1 MIKLE
6 MDQQQVNKVMAIY
19 GKRCY
24 TYKGKADKSLFVAL
38 QEKMKE
44 VLAAG
49 NEDSDKIVH
58 KFLEK
63 NFGDGQGGIS
73 DRSIYNYLSRKDI
86 TAAIVDFWSCV
97 AEVWIDKLKN
107 DNIRADFKDCLNGVT
122 AAEIAEQL
130 SKWDGV
136 REYVIK
142 WKKNEKENKVSKDEC
157 LDYVRGIITTKTF
170 PLFHI
175 PNEKRFKFDADHL
188 EDRLNDE
195 FDKQMENQKPFEIM
209 IFRYHIDVFGK
220 SAGKNS
226 PAIKGALEKI
236 GEIFDYDLLSGSP
249 RHEVLTVLYVPVC
262 PYCNRQYIT
271 KYGKI
276 GEEETTADLDHFFHK
291 SLYPFLALSVYN
303 FVPSCSICNRTFKGT
318 VDFYATPHLY
328 PYAQQSNG
336 EMKFKL
342 NDIKLLWEIER
353 WKDDGIEGQL
363 AVKIEPGK
371 KVNGNRKKAVDNN
384 KQTFHLDDIYQS
396 HTDQVYEIMCK
407 ALAYNDRRIKDLYE
421 AFEIVNQKG
430 KSKLFSSE
438 EEVREMIFGQY
449 LNEGE
454 LHKRPLAKMTHDLL
468 EDLLPEIE
476 DIKRKRG
483 WQA

>member
-6 MDQQQVNKVMAIY
+6 MDQQQVDKVMAIY
-19 GKRCY
+19 EKKRY

-44 VLAAG
+44 VLTAG

-63 NFGDGQGGIS
+63 NFGDGKGDIS
-73 DRSIYNYLSRKDI
+73 DDKICSYLRRNDI
-86 TAAIVDFWSCV
+86 TAIIVDFWSCV
-97 AEVWIDKLKN
+97 AKVWIDKLKN
-107 DNIRADFKDCLNGVT
+107 DNVKADFKECLNGVT
-122 AAEIAEQL
+122 AEEIAEQL

-136 REYVIK
+136 REYVMK
-142 WKKNEKENKVSKDEC
+142 WEENGATKREC
-157 LDYVRGIITTKTF
+157 TDLVATIITTKTF

-175 PNEKRFKFDADHL
+175 PHEDTFKWKKGDEADL
-188 EDRLNDE
+188 KAGLNQKFKE
-195 FDKQMENQKPFEIM
+195 QMENKRPFGGVE
-209 IFRYHIDVFGK
+209 FRYHIDVFGK

-236 GEIFDYDLLSGSP
+236 GEIFDYDLLSGVP
-249 RHEVLTVLYVPVC
+249 RNEVLTALYVPVC

-271 KYGKI
+271 KYGMI
-276 GEEETTADLDHFFHK
+276 GEEEATADLDHFYHK

-328 PYAQQSNG
+328 PYAQESNG
-336 EMKFKL
+336 ELEFKL

-353 WKDDGIEGQL
+353 WKNDGVEKKL
-363 AVKIEPGK
+363 ALKIEPGK
-371 KVNGNRKKAVDNN
+371 NLSDDRRKAVVNN
-384 KQTFHLDDIYQS
+384 NRAFHLQEIYQS

-407 ALAYNDRRIKDLYE
+407 ALAYSDRRINDLYE
-421 AFEIVNQKG
+421 AFKIEKPKG
-430 KSKLFSSE
+430 ESKLFSSE
-438 EEVREMIFGQY
+438 EEIRDMIFGQY
-449 LNEGE
+449 LNEKE
-454 LHKRPLAKMTHDLL
+454 LHRRPLAKMTHDLL
-468 EDLLPEIE
+468 EDLLPEVE
-476 DIKRKRG
+476 EIKRKRG
-483 WQA
+483 WRV

>member
-6 MDQQQVNKVMAIY
+6 MDQQQVDKVMAIY
-19 GKRCY
+19 EKKRY

-38 QEKMKE
+38 REKMKE
-44 VLAAG
+44 VLTAG

-63 NFGDGQGGIS
+63 NFGDGKGDIS
-73 DRSIYNYLSRKDI
+73 DKRIRSYLCRKDI
-86 TAAIVDFWSCV
+86 TAIIVDFWSCV

-107 DNIRADFKDCLNGVT
+107 DNVKADFKDCLNGVT

-130 SKWDGV
+130 SKWEGV
-136 REYVIK
+136 REYVMK
-142 WKKNEKENKVSKDEC
+142 WKKNNVSDVEC
-157 LDYVRGIITTKTF
+157 LEYVRGIITTKTF

-175 PNEKRFKFDADHL
+175 PNESTFRWKKGNEADL
-188 EDRLNDE
+188 KVGLNQK
-195 FDKQMENQKPFEIM
+195 FDKQMEKDSPFNSVQ
-209 IFRYHIDVFGK
+209 FRYHTDVFGK
-220 SAGKNS
+220 SAGKNT
-226 PAIKGALEKI
+226 PAIKGALDKI
-236 GEIFDYDLLSGSP
+236 GEIFDYDLLSGDP
-249 RHEVLTVLYVPVC
+249 RHEVLTALYVPVC

-276 GEEETTADLDHFFHK
+276 GEEEATADLDHFYHK
-291 SLYPFLALSVYN
+291 SRYPFLALSVFN

-328 PYAQQSNG
+328 PYEQESNG
-336 EMKFKL
+336 ELKFKL

-353 WKDDGIEGQL
+353 WKNDGVEKKL
-363 AVKIEPGK
+363 ALQIEPGK
-371 KVNGNRKKAVDNN
+371 NLNDDRRKAVVNN
-384 KQTFHLDDIYQS
+384 NRAFHLEEIYQS

-407 ALAYNDRRIKDLYE
+407 ALTYSDSRINDLYK

-438 EEVREMIFGQY
+438 EEIRDMIFGQY
-449 LNEGE
+449 LNEKE
-454 LHKRPLAKMTHDLL
+454 LHRRPLAKMTHDLL
-468 EDLLPEIE
+468 EDLLT
-476 DIKRKRG
+476 
-483 WQA
+483 